1 MSEINTVLF
10 SDVHLGSPVSRAFD
24 LLTALKELRF
34 KKLIINGDMFEDL
47 NFTKLTTTQWDLLN
61 HIGRISRRG
70 VEVVWIEG
78 NHDEKFYDFMSHLLG
93 IPVYEEYSWEI
104 KGKKFLALHGHQFD
118 SFMLKNEFLGRF
130 LAGIYTFVQRIVS
143 SRFVDYV
150 TNHFA
155 DKWLRLTEQVADKAI
170 LYAKKKRKD
179 VVICGHT
186 HFVYNIRRNNVEYFN
201 LGAWN
206 ARPSYLLLIDDDS
219 SAYYKVFA

>member
-24 LLTALKELRF
+24 LLSALKELKF

-47 NFTKLTTTQWDLLN
+47 NFSKLTTTHWDLLN

-70 VEVVWIEG
+70 VEVIWIEG

-118 SFMLKNEFLGRF
+118 SFMLKNEFLGRM
-130 LAGIYTFVQRIVS
+130 LARVYTFVQGIVS

-170 LYAKKKRKD
+170 LYAKKKHKD
-179 VVICGHT
+179 IVICGHT
-186 HFVYNIRRNNVEYFN
+186 HFVDNRKKGSVEYFN
-201 LGAWN
+201 LGCWN
-206 ARPSYLLLIDDDS
+206 QKPSYLLIIQDDA
-219 SAYYKVFA
+219 SAYFKVFA